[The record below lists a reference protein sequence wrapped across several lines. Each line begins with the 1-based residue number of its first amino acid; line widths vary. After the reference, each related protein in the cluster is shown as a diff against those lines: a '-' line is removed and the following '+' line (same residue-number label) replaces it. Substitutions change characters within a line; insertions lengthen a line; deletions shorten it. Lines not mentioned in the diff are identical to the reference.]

1 MPYVNGYSFGFGGL
15 LMLLFWVVVI
25 GGSFWVVLALS
36 RRQHAH
42 SGGAGGS
49 TALRILE
56 ERLARG
62 EIDTVEFRS
71 RRAAILPVRLLVATR
86 GLRA

>member
-1 MPYVNGYSFGFGGL
+1 VNGYWLGFGGL

-25 GGSFWVVLALS
+25 DGIFWVVLAPS

-42 SGGAGGS
+42 SSAGGS

-56 ERLARG
+56 ERLAPG
-62 EIDTVEFRS
+62 EIDSDEFRTW
-71 RRAAILPVRLLVATR
+71 RAAILPVRLLVATR